1 MYFQESCFH
10 YAICYY
16 DTHQFFELF
25 PPGDDNV
32 DEDGKPQDEMGRE
45 ILYTCSTCLPKKSVG
60 YKAYFVHMVAVHG
73 ELQTLLE
80 RDIERQGAQPVLDSY
95 KVAREEEEAKGHVQ
109 PRITTGAAGGANPP
123 KSNEPK
129 NLKCRH
135 DFSSLLTDLEFD

>member
-1 MYFQESCFH
+1 
-10 YAICYY
+10 
-16 DTHQFFELF
+16 
-25 PPGDDNV
+25 
-32 DEDGKPQDEMGRE
+32 MGRE

-135 DFSSLLTDLEFD
+135 AFSSLLTEITLIWTGER